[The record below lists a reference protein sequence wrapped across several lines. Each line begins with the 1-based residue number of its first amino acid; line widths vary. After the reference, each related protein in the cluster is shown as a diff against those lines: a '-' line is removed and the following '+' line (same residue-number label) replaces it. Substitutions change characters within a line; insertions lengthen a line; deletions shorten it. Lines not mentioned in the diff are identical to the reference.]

1 MSIPVLW
8 TEIDK
13 AELIALRDV
22 PIAMCNTAYGRFEE
36 QKKRDLEQAYKK
48 ISTGCACVDNEERL

>member
-36 QKKRDLEQAYKK
+36 QKKRDLEQAYIFLPPIQLTTPPK
-48 ISTGCACVDNEERL
+48 